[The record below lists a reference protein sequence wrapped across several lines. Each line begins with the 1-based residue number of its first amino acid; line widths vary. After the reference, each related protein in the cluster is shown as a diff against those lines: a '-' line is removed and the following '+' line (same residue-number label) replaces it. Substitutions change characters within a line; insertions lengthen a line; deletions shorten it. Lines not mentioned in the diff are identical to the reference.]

1 MVVWMTERPEVL
13 KVDVTSQS
21 DQGIGG
27 KSYEYTEVAPVDG
40 ADGGK
45 PGSNIR
51 LGILYNPE
59 RVSLA
64 KKRQQLATRGSVI

>member
-1 MVVWMTERPEVL
+1 M
-13 KVDVTSQS
+13 
-21 DQGIGG
+21 
-27 KSYEYTEVAPVDG
+27 EVAQSS

-64 KKRQQLATRGSVI
+64 KKEVATSNEAAHLIRDTC

>member
-1 MVVWMTERPEVL
+1 MA
-13 KVDVTSQS
+13 
-21 DQGIGG
+21 

-64 KKRQQLATRGSVI
+64 KKKGAATSNEAAQFDKGTPG